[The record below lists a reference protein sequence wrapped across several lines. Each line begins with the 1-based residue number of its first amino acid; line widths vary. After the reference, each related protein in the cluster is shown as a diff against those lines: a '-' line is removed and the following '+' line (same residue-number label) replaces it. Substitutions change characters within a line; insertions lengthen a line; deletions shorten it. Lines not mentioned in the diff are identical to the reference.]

1 MQRSVAQGLL
11 PGYRRLNDSTVFSF
25 FACSLSPSPHPLP
38 PPAEGI
44 INRSSKREISRRKR
58 TRDPLFS
65 RTHADSSSFNEPIDR
80 LDRLEFS
87 TVIRSL
93 PFFSLSPSLPRKRD
107 IRFPEGKKRWFEID
121 GNFLLYI
128 QIERIFVPSVARKII
143 RRRIEE
149 NKVCL
154 IHGYKSCPIEEKIR
168 SIV

>member
-93 PFFSLSPSLPRKRD
+93 PFFLSLSLFPSREKGIFDSLKARRGD
-107 IRFPEGKKRWFEID
+107 SRSMEIFYFTFKL
-121 GNFLLYI
+121 NEFL
-128 QIERIFVPSVARKII
+128 S
-143 RRRIEE
+143 RRSR
-149 NKVCL
+149 
-154 IHGYKSCPIEEKIR
+154 EK
-168 SIV
+168 